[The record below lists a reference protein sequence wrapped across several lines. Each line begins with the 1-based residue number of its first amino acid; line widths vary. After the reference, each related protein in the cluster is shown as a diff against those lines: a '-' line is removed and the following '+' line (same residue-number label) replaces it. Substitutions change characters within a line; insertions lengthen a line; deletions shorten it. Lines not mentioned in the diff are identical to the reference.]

1 MESRLC
7 IGTDEAGYGPN
18 LGPLIIVGT
27 AWELEADLHCRDLRR
42 QLQDVVTDRTAERH
56 RRLLVADSKTVYSAG
71 DSLESLELAV
81 LAFLRAIRSTPASL
95 TDLGVLLAGSQ
106 FAGEFAAEPWNAP
119 AETPALPRDCLA
131 EVIAEWS
138 DLLLQAMHG
147 SGVRFRG
154 MAAEIIFPERFNKL
168 VDQHGS
174 KGALLSEAT
183 MRLVRRL
190 SDQFPAGRYEVVC
203 DRHGGRSRY
212 DELIAAAFDDQFVFR
227 VEETSHSSRYRMSN
241 MEFCFRTKAEELLPV
256 ALASMTAK
264 YLREL
269 LMDHFNDWW
278 AEQVPGL
285 KPTRGYPVDARRFR
299 EDVEQQRTALG
310 IPEHVFWRQR

>member
-1 MESRLC
+1 MDTRLC

-18 LGPLIIVGT
+18 LGPLIIVAT
-27 AWELEADLHCRDLRR
+27 AWQLDADLYCRNLRHELR
-42 QLQDVVTDRTAERH
+42 EVVTDRTTERH

-81 LAFLRAIRSTPASL
+81 LAFLRTIGTVPASL
-95 TDLGVLLAGSQ
+95 ADLGTLLAGPE
-106 FAGEFAAEPWNAP
+106 FTGEFAAEPWNSPTRTAS
-119 AETPALPRDCLA
+119 LPHDCLP

-138 DLLLQAMHG
+138 DLLLQSMNG
-147 SGVRFRG
+147 GGIRFCG
-154 MAAEIIFPERFNKL
+154 MAAEIIFPARFNQL

-183 MRLVRRL
+183 MQLVRRL
-190 SDQFPAGRYEVVC
+190 SDQFPARHHEVVC

-212 DELIAAAFDDQFVFR
+212 DELIGAAFDDQFVFR
-227 VEETSHSSRYRMSN
+227 IEETRHSSRYRMGN

-269 LMDHFNDWW
+269 LMDHFNTWW
-278 AEQVPGL
+278 QQQLPGL

-299 EDVEQQRTALG
+299 EDVEQRRAELG